1 MRLGGDRTTNVR
13 FLIAFYRTRACDKL
27 GAICMKHPFAKLSL
41 PTLTILILAIGAGA
55 QNASNVLPPTCYL
68 FSSFRGNG
76 DGLHLAW
83 SSDGLRWTAFRVG
96 REVLTTLINAPSG
109 QDTAPLNHDE
119 RAGKV
124 AGVGERPG
132 EGPKVFRWNNHYW
145 MIVDVWKGLG
155 VYRSDDALTWTAQ
168 PGNLVEVPGKG
179 EDDQVKGG
187 HADVVESG
195 GRAFLFYFTHPGRR
209 GGNEKRDGYDQ
220 RRSSIQVVELE
231 YRDGWLTCD
240 RDQPAHILLRPP
252 EDPK

>member
-1 MRLGGDRTTNVR
+1 
-13 FLIAFYRTRACDKL
+13 
-27 GAICMKHPFAKLSL
+27 MKHPFAKLPL

-83 SSDGLRWTAFRVG
+83 SADGLRWTAFRVG

-119 RAGKV
+119 RAGKA

-145 MIVDVWKGLG
+145 MIVDVLERPRCLPFERCTYLDGTAGQSSRGFRKG
-155 VYRSDDALTWTAQ
+155 
-168 PGNLVEVPGKG
+168 
-179 EDDQVKGG
+179 
-187 HADVVESG
+187 
-195 GRAFLFYFTHPGRR
+195 R
-209 GGNEKRDGYDQ
+209 G
-220 RRSSIQVVELE
+220 
-231 YRDGWLTCD
+231 
-240 RDQPAHILLRPP
+240 
-252 EDPK
+252 